1 MIFADSSYFIG
12 LADLKDQWHPQAVG
26 ILKKV
31 KDKFMISDL
40 VLSETVTSIGSRAGG
55 KAGKRIYDYFIDNC
69 EIVFVDDDLLWEAM
83 EIFLK
88 YGGKLSVADS
98 VSIAIMKRRG
108 IKKIISFDSDFDRV
122 KGISR
127 IY

>member
-1 MIFADSSYFIG
+1 
-12 LADLKDQWHPQAVG
+12 
-26 ILKKV
+26 
-31 KDKFMISDL
+31 
-40 VLSETVTSIGSRAGG
+40 
-55 KAGKRIYDYFIDNC
+55 
-69 EIVFVDDDLLWEAM
+69 M